1 LKTEKSKIKKVL
13 IIKPSAIGDVMLSTP
28 VIENLRHNLPN
39 AEINF
44 LTKKYCRD
52 VLIGNPFLNRVLTYD
67 LSTDSGKWLINSIRK
82 QKYDMV
88 MDLFCNPR
96 TALITFRSRAKY
108 RVGFKF
114 RLRSYAYNIAI
125 KPRSNK
131 VHNIE
136 FNLDALRAI
145 DFEIITNKP
154 RFYTNIIH
162 EEYAEKFFRENNLRR
177 EEVIGINPAGTWATK
192 VWYKE
197 KFAELIKEL
206 KKKYKILL
214 FWGYEQEKLI
224 AEEIKKMACEENIFL
239 IPEVGLKYMASLLTK
254 CRIFITND
262 TGPMHIACAMG
273 VNTAVIFGPTKSKLQ
288 GPVIENS
295 IIIENES
302 LNCLGCDL
310 TKIADC
316 PNEHKCMAELEPGAV
331 YEKVMQLIEKTA

>member
-1 LKTEKSKIKKVL
+1 LNIDKDKIKKVL
-13 IIKPSAIGDVMLSTP
+13 IIKPSAIGDVLLSTP
-28 VIENLRHNLPN
+28 VIENLRHNLPG

-44 LTKKYCRD
+44 LTQKYCRD
-52 VLIGNPFLNRVLTYD
+52 VITGNPFLNRVLTYD
-67 LSTDSGKWLINSIRK
+67 LSTDSSKWLLKNIRN

-88 MDLFCNPR
+88 IDLFCNPR

-108 RVGFKF
+108 RIGFKF
-114 RLRSYAYNIAI
+114 RFRSYAYNVVIT
-125 KPRSNK
+125 PRSSE

-145 DFEIITNKP
+145 GFEVITNKP

-162 EEYAEKFFRENNLRR
+162 EEFADKFFNENGLKR

-206 KKKYKILL
+206 KKQYKILL
-214 FWGYEQEKLI
+214 FWGFEQEKQT
-224 AEEIKKMACEENIFL
+224 AEDIKHMACEENIYL
-239 IPEVGLKYMASLLTK
+239 IPEIGLKNMAALLEK

-273 VNTAVIFGPTKSKLQ
+273 VNTAAIFGPTKSRLQ
-288 GPVIENS
+288 GPVTSNS
-295 IIIENES
+295 AIIENEN

-316 PNEHKCMAELEPGAV
+316 PNAHKCMAELEPDVV
-331 YEKVMQLIEKTA
+331 YSKVMKLISATN